1 MIKKLLTII
10 RSYLQDRKVKKRLE
24 KMRKMDPF
32 IYD

>member
-10 RSYLQDRKVKKRLE
+10 RSYLQSRKVKKRLE